1 MVVIEDDSGNKV
13 PTADKSCVF
22 FRNGWYY
29 LSWGNNYAMSRK
41 LKGPYRYI
49 GKFPTEDMPA
59 SLNLRVNGM
68 LSRKRVKLIF
78 FIEELKSECYL
89 LIKMEL

>member
-1 MVVIEDDSGNKV
+1 MLCRENLRDLIDILVNS
-13 PTADKSCVF
+13 PQ
-22 FRNGWYY
+22 
-29 LSWGNNYAMSRK
+29 
-41 LKGPYRYI
+41 
-49 GKFPTEDMPA
+49 EDMPA